1 MPFYSPPT
9 PDSVSKAERL
19 LEEVTA
25 KLQGIEDEKSAISKI
40 KTDLVDKL
48 SHVSGLSKEEAKKEL
63 FSELQSFYSA
73 DLAKLIEQTRE
84 DYQTR
89 ADEIA
94 QDIVIT
100 SMLHGATNYSAEY
113 TVSTIL
119 LPNDSVK
126 GGIIG
131 KEGRNIAAFEKATGV
146 EIEIDETNT
155 IRLSSFDSLRREIA
169 KRSLEFLIRDARIT
183 PTRIEE
189 VVTQTKNQMDS
200 VLMDEGRK
208 ICSACG
214 VYNLNP
220 ELIQTIGRYRFRFSY
235 GQNLGIHT
243 IEETKIGVQIAAELN
258 LSGEQINQVR
268 LGCLLHDIGKVV
280 TDEEGTHVQ
289 LGVQLLR
296 KFDFPETVL
305 AAVAEHHE
313 DKPFSGV
320 VSRVVWIAD
329 AISGSRPGARYEPHD
344 AYVKR
349 LQQIEE
355 LGRSFPEVAEVFA
368 FQAGRDV
375 RVIVKPEMVNDSE
388 LTVIVS
394 KIKQKLEKEAQYV
407 GQIRVTAIREVRSTD
422 ITKAK

>member
-1 MPFYSPPT
+1 MAFYSPPT

-296 KFDFPETVL
+296 KFDFPEPVL